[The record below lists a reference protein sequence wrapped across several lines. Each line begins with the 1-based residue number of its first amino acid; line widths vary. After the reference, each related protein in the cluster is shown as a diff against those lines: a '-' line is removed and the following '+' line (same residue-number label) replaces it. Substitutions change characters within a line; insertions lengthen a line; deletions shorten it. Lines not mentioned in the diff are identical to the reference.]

1 MAVVAIRAS
10 RLAFVVA
17 TADGTARAGRRQSVL
32 GPAALMPGR
41 GDVPRSGHMA
51 RVVLLRLDMSRSLNF
66 ADVAVRPEG
75 GQWVVVDHADRRVL
89 EQRFSD
95 RFSAISL
102 GLLVAS
108 QQGGALWID
117 ELDEPAPAETSRVVY
132 H

>member
-1 MAVVAIRAS
+1 MPER
-10 RLAFVVA
+10 
-17 TADGTARAGRRQSVL
+17 DPRRE
-32 GPAALMPGR
+32 PP
-41 GDVPRSGHMA
+41 PRSE
-51 RVVLLRLDMSRSLNF
+51 
-66 ADVAVRPEG
+66 PEG
-75 GQWVVVDHADRRVL
+75 RVL

>member
-1 MAVVAIRAS
+1 
-10 RLAFVVA
+10 
-17 TADGTARAGRRQSVL
+17 
-32 GPAALMPGR
+32 
-41 GDVPRSGHMA
+41 MA
-51 RVVLLRLDMSRSLNF
+51 RVVLFEDAMTRSLNF
-66 ADVAVRPEG
+66 ADVAVRSEG

-108 QQGGALWID
+108 QQGGAVWID
-117 ELDEPAPAETSRVVY
+117 ELDGPTPSDAARVVY

>member
-1 MAVVAIRAS
+1 M
-10 RLAFVVA
+10 
-17 TADGTARAGRRQSVL
+17 T
-32 GPAALMPGR
+32 
-41 GDVPRSGHMA
+41 
-51 RVVLLRLDMSRSLNF
+51 RSLNF
-66 ADVAVRPEG
+66 ADVAVRSEG

-108 QQGGALWID
+108 QQGGAVWID
-117 ELDEPAPAETSRVVY
+117 ELDEPTSSVTFPVVY

>member
-1 MAVVAIRAS
+1 MRMTAERDFAVGVTVLNS
-10 RLAFVVA
+10 FV
-17 TADGTARAGRRQSVL
+17 GEPRRTL
-32 GPAALMPGR
+32 FGLPIA
-41 GDVPRSGHMA
+41 
-51 RVVLLRLDMSRSLNF
+51 
-66 ADVAVRPEG
+66 
-75 GQWVVVDHADRRVL
+75 HAPVHPTYDPPDRRVL